1 MKQNIHKTDE
11 QLWADIEAVFAANR
25 PTLDEAE
32 WIARTR
38 EVSDAEFLDCQTLA
52 LQDAERETT
61 AGRHPARR
69 IALWS
74 AIAAAAVF
82 VIVAGFGV
90 VLHQVQ
96 APSRLTAQVSP
107 TNGTHKSH
115 QWDTPVP
122 PVGHADTTSRI
133 IAHVQSQPE
142 TRPKENANTPI
153 RKREHAYTK
162 MPEPIG
168 VIEEP
173 SDPIEDIDVEEIQQV
188 VYIIEDEELE
198 LEAQRQTM
206 DELRARGER
215 LASLVRQNI
224 QNNDQR

>member
-82 VIVAGFGV
+82 VIVAGLGV
-90 VLHQVQ
+90 VFYQMK
-96 APSRLTAQVSP
+96 APSDLTANVSP
-107 TNGTHKSH
+107 TDGTHESH

-122 PVGHADTTSRI
+122 PVGHADSIGRIGSHDQSHQSTQSVVPKPTCKRMMNSMRSESTSPS
-133 IAHVQSQPE
+133 VE
-142 TRPKENANTPI
+142 T
-153 RKREHAYTK
+153 
-162 MPEPIG
+162 
-168 VIEEP
+168 IEETINP
-173 SDPIEDIDVEEIQQV
+173 DMELLAQQV
-188 VYIIEDEELE
+188 QNI
-198 LEAQRQTM
+198 RQ
-206 DELRARGER
+206 RGER
-215 LASLVRQNI
+215 L
-224 QNNDQR
+224 QRMVDAIVNME

>member
-82 VIVAGFGV
+82 VIVAGLGV
-90 VLHQVQ
+90 VFYQMK
-96 APSRLTAQVSP
+96 APSDLTANVSP
-107 TNGTHKSH
+107 TDGTHESH

-122 PVGHADTTSRI
+122 PVGHADSTSRI
-133 IAHVQSQPE
+133 SPHDQSPQPTQLVASAHTSSHIKPRVQSHQ
-142 TRPKENANTPI
+142 
-153 RKREHAYTK
+153 
-162 MPEPIG
+162 
-168 VIEEP
+168 EEP
-173 SDPIEDIDVEEIQQV
+173 SDSFEDIGIEEIQEV
-188 VYIIEDEELE
+188 VYIIEDVDQE

-206 DELRARGER
+206 DAIRARGQR
-215 LASLVRQNI
+215 LAAMVQQNL
-224 QNNDQR
+224 QNDN